1 MAMQFRAFR
10 LGHGERAPWSQAT
23 HVRLRGRPADTDQ
36 GSQVISHIRRHADD
50 QGVAAMASI
59 EPGFPARQPERGA
72 RRAMEVDLRPM
83 ANQRDV
89 GVSEQNKGL
98 LELGGLE

>member
-1 MAMQFRAFR
+1 MRFRACELR
-10 LGHGERAPWSQAT
+10 HGERAPWPQVT
-23 HVRLRGRPADTDQ
+23 HVRLTGRPADTDQ
-36 GSQVISHIRRHADD
+36 GRQVISHIRRHADD

-72 RRAMEVDLRPM
+72 RRAMEVDLRHM
-83 ANQRDV
+83 ANQRDA

-98 LELGGLE
+98 LELGRLE